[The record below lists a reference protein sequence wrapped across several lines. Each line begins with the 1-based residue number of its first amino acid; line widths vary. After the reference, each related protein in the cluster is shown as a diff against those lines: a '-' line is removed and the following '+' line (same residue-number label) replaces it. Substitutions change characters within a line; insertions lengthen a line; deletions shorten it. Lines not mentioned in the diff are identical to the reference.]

1 MGLWNQTRGVPP
13 TAQSFTSFSYVA
25 SFSNSFSFSVFIC
38 KNSWVIPP
46 FQADVTSCSDH
57 AFKVSGFPRHLLSL
71 SSSLFP
77 ITFLLL
83 SKTMFTSVRW
93 FTNRYCAAQSHMC
106 VCVHK
111 CTFNTRTDVILSA
124 QSKQFRITA
133 LQFQLSSLHST
144 SFPAPSPG
152 KKTLI
157 GWTEKENDIA
167 EGGRKQH

>member
-93 FTNRYCAAQSHMC
+93 FTNRYCAAQTHMC
-106 VCVHK
+106 VCAQVHIQH
-111 CTFNTRTDVILSA
+111 THTQMSF
-124 QSKQFRITA
+124 
-133 LQFQLSSLHST
+133 FQLNQNNSGSLLSNSSPLPFTLLPSQPLHQ
-144 SFPAPSPG
+144 AKKPS
-152 KKTLI
+152 
-157 GWTEKENDIA
+157 
-167 EGGRKQH
+167 

>member
-1 MGLWNQTRGVPP
+1 M
-13 TAQSFTSFSYVA
+13 A

-83 SKTMFTSVRW
+83 SKAMFTSVRW
-93 FTNRYCAAQSHMC
+93 FTNRYCAAQTH
-106 VCVHK
+106 VCVHAQVHIQHIH
-111 CTFNTRTDVILSA
+111 TGVILSA
-124 QSKQFRITA
+124 QSKQFSITV
-133 LQFQLSSLHST
+133 LQSQLSSLHST
-144 SFPAPSPG
+144 SFLAPSPG
-152 KKTLI
+152 KKTLK
-157 GWTEKENDIA
+157 GWTEKENDTA
-167 EGGRKQH
+167 KGGRKQH